1 MWQSLDEAESW
12 CRRIRAPAQTW
23 LVCVRY
29 VVGWDAQLIRY
40 VISYLPAWVVDWAQ
54 TLQDYGERTNPA

>member
-1 MWQSLDEAESW
+1 M
-12 CRRIRAPAQTW
+12 QTYPGPGTAW

-54 TLQDYGERTNPA
+54 TLQDYGERTSPA